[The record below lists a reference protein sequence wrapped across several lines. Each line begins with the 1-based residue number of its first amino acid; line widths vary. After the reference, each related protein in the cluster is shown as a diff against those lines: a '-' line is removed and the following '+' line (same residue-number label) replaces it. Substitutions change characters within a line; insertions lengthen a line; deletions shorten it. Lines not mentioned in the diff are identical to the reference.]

1 MAPTSSLRWGPRSLG
16 TPKILLE
23 KRDAIG
29 AGAGFGPA
37 HMAKSEG
44 RMRTVTVP
52 RPGCLS
58 AEAWRLFGAP
68 CPRNPQ
74 RLVR

>member
-16 TPKILLE
+16 TPKILL
-23 KRDAIG
+23 
-29 AGAGFGPA
+29 PA

-52 RPGCLS
+52 RLGYIS
-58 AEAWRLFGAP
+58 AEAWRGFGAP
-68 CPRNPQ
+68 FPRHLIGLRQ
-74 RLVR
+74 

>member
-1 MAPTSSLRWGPRSLG
+1 LG

-52 RPGCLS
+52 RPGSTS
-58 AEAWRLFGAP
+58 AEARRGSRAP
-68 CPRNPQ
+68 SPRNPKG
-74 RLVR
+74 LVQ

>member
-1 MAPTSSLRWGPRSLG
+1 MAPTSSLRWGPRRLG

-52 RPGCLS
+52 RLGYIS
-58 AEAWRLFGAP
+58 AEAWRGFGAP
-68 CPRNPQ
+68 FPRHLIGLRQ
-74 RLVR
+74 